1 MGGGHT
7 AVEIQILSLAH
18 ELKASRHVIVRVC
31 VLCASVTLVLR
42 YGSHLFSKVEDVF
55 AWSLSVIC

>member
-1 MGGGHT
+1 M
-7 AVEIQILSLAH
+7 EIQILSLAH